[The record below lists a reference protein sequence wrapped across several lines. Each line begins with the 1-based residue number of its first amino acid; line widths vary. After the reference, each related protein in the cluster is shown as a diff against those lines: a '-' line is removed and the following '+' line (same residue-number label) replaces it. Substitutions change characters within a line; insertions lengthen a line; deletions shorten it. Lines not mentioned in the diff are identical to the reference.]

1 MPNEVRRRGPA
12 RLHRVI
18 KKEKYE
24 PDPRQITHV
33 QETLQLLSV
42 MTNDHRFEDAYN
54 DNHQKGG
61 PCTMCEVL
69 DRIENRGIEKG
80 IEKGELKAKREMA
93 LSLAGMGMSAEAI
106 AQAARVSVET
116 VKQWLTQE

>member
-1 MPNEVRRRGPA
+1 
-12 RLHRVI
+12 
-18 KKEKYE
+18 
-24 PDPRQITHV
+24 
-33 QETLQLLSV
+33 
-42 MTNDHRFEDAYN
+42 
-54 DNHQKGG
+54 
-61 PCTMCEVL
+61 MCEVL